1 MAKPIINPST
11 KLRAGKLGKEYF
23 KTISTMLTSAFGLVA
38 ALEWNDLIKRVI
50 DRYISPGSGVIS
62 QLIYAVIVTTLLVA
76 MTVEMG
82 KIAEKF
88 ADEEEKKE

>member
-1 MAKPIINPST
+1 
-11 KLRAGKLGKEYF
+11 
-23 KTISTMLTSAFGLVA
+23 MLTSAFGLVA
-38 ALEWNDLIKRVI
+38 ALAWNDLIKRVI

-76 MTVEMG
+76 MTIEMG

>member
-23 KTISTMLTSAFGLVA
+23 KTVATMMSSAFGLVA
-38 ALEWNDLIKRVI
+38 ALAWNDFVKSVI

-62 QLIYAVIVTTLLVA
+62 QFIYAVIVTTLLVIV
-76 MTVEMG
+76 TIEMG
-82 KIAEKF
+82 KISEKL
-88 ADEEEKKE
+88 KEDDK